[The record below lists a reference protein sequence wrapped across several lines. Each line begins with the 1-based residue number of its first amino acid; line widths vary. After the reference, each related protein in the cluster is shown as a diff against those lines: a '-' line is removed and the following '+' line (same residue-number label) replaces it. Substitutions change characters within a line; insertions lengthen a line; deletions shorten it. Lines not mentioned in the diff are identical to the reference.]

1 MCEPFMEEI
10 MGHSGINVLL
20 QDSSLPIKE
29 SAKNHS
35 IFQVVIENPATKH
48 GWETYTG
55 AKKPQK
61 NRWKIYADVAKLHS
75 EITGYS
81 LWLRKHKKNKES

>member
-1 MCEPFMEEI
+1 MLEDLKKTKLQGSMCEPFMEAI

-48 GWETYTG
+48 G
-55 AKKPQK
+55 
-61 NRWKIYADVAKLHS
+61 
-75 EITGYS
+75 
-81 LWLRKHKKNKES
+81 